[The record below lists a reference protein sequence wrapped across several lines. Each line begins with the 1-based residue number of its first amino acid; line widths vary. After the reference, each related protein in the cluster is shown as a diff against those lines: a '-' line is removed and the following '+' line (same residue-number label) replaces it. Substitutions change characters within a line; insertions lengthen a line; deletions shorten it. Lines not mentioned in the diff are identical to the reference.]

1 MKVLVACEYSG
12 TVRDAFK
19 AKGHDAWSCD
29 LLPTDRPGLHYQGDV
44 LNVLEGW
51 IPVRFTYECDPDGD
65 GICNITQDD
74 VSECKCYGPTQD
86 DDVEYKEINGELFCR
101 PKVNPGWDLMIA
113 HPPCTYLASSGLHW
127 NKRIPGR
134 DKLTLES
141 LEFVTLLF
149 NAPIPKIVLEN
160 PIGRIN
166 TAIRKPDQIIQPWMF
181 GEDASKS
188 TCLWLKGVNKLE
200 PTNIIKK
207 DRYANQTASGQNN
220 LGPSKDRWK
229 IRSTTY
235 QGIADAM
242 ATQWG

>member
-1 MKVLVACEYSG
+1 MRVLVACEYSG

-19 AKGHDAWSCD
+19 LKGHEAWSCD

-51 IPVRFTYECDPDGD
+51 NPVMYTNDCDPDGD

-101 PKVNPGWDLMIA
+101 PKENPSWDLMIA

-134 DKLTLES
+134 DQLTLES
-141 LEFVTLLF
+141 LKFVTLLF

-188 TCLWLKGVNKLE
+188 TCLWLKGVPKLE
-200 PTNIIKK
+200 PTDIIKK
-207 DRYANQTASGQNN
+207 DRYANQTPSGQNN

-235 QGIADAM
+235 QGIAEAM

>member
-1 MKVLVACEYSG
+1 MRVLVACEYSG

-19 AKGHDAWSCD
+19 ARGHDAWSCD
-29 LLPTDRPGLHYQGDV
+29 LLPTDKPGQHYQGDV
-44 LNVLEGW
+44 IEFIKN
-51 IPVRFTYECDPDGD
+51 
-65 GICNITQDD
+65 
-74 VSECKCYGPTQD
+74 
-86 DDVEYKEINGELFCR
+86 
-101 PKVNPGWDLMIA
+101 NPSWDLMIA

-127 NKRIPGR
+127 NKRIQGR
-134 DKLTLES
+134 DQLTLES
-141 LEFVTLLF
+141 LGFVTLLF

-188 TCLWLKGVNKLE
+188 TCLWLKGVPKLE
-200 PTNIIKK
+200 ATDIIKK
-207 DRYANQTASGQNN
+207 DRYANQTPSGQNN

-235 QGIADAM
+235 QGIADAT